1 MTSKPKLFPLCI
13 QPFLV
18 PFPCFSWLL
27 LPVTSLSIQQTSSQQ
42 IDLAQ
47 CRGVLRVP
55 WQPPGLEVLS
65 LPVSSQSA
73 LCRPRLASLH
83 TAWHA
88 LGNTF
93 AKRGTFL
100 HTSVFINQMC
110 MCSFLNQSQL
120 SRLGSKNTF
129 KVSKKDYKNVNLTLI
144 GYTGPQKKVN
154 GK

>member
-18 PFPCFSWLL
+18 PFPCFSWLV

-47 CRGVLRVP
+47 CPGVLRVP
-55 WQPPGLEVLS
+55 WQPPGLEVLG
-65 LPVSSQSA
+65 LPVSLQSA
-73 LCRPRLASLH
+73 LCRPHLASLH
-83 TAWHA
+83 TDSRA

-93 AKRGTFL
+93 LLRSRTFL
-100 HTSVFINQMC
+100 DTSIFINQMRLC
-110 MCSFLNQSQL
+110 YRLNQSQL

-129 KVSKKDYKNVNLTLI
+129 KVSKMD
-144 GYTGPQKKVN
+144 
-154 GK
+154 